1 MSSEKFLHFKDL
13 PHSYWLES
21 TSTTDYPKLEED
33 ITVDTLIVGGG
44 MVGILTA
51 YFLQKE
57 GIQTAILEAGCI
69 VMGITAHT
77 TAKITSQ
84 HGIIYDKLKNQR
96 GADIAKQYAE
106 ANEKAIGEIKNIADA
121 LKIECDYLPQPAILY
136 TQQDK
141 NTEKI
146 QNEIKTAQ
154 ELGIKASWV
163 DEIPFPIPIKGGMKF
178 EDQAQFHPRKF
189 LIPLAEKIAKDGVR
203 IYENS
208 RAVDLEYDDK
218 ITVMTSQKKKVT
230 ANRVIIAS
238 HYPFYNKHGMYYSR
252 LYTERA
258 YAIAFTIKDKYPGS
272 MYINAEDPSRSL
284 RFQPY
289 DGGELILAVGEN
301 HKTGQGDDMNS
312 HYHKLLEFA
321 DDTFSVQDL
330 LYRWSTQDCM
340 TLDGIPY
347 VGLYQSDKPNL
358 YVATGFEKW
367 GMSNSMASAEL
378 LRDLIVK
385 GESPWQEVY
394 DPSRINIAGQLKNF
408 IVENADVAKHLIKG
422 KLAPVPDDV
431 EIKPGEGKVIEA
443 DGERTGAFRDDK
455 GELHLVNTTCTHMGC
470 ELNWNSAER
479 SWDCPCHGSRFTW
492 TGDIIEGPAVTPLTA
507 DKDVNTL
514 EKLIKDEY

>member
-1 MSSEKFLHFKDL
+1 MSREEFMSFKN
-13 PHSYWLES
+13 PPRSYWLAS
-21 TSTTDYPKLEED
+21 TDLTDYPELRED
-33 ITVDTLIVGGG
+33 ITVDALIVGGG

-51 YFLQKE
+51 YLLQKE
-57 GIQTAILEAGCI
+57 GVHTAILEADRI
-69 VMGITAHT
+69 VMGTTAHT

-84 HGIIYDKLKNQR
+84 HGIIYDKIKNQR
-96 GADIAKQYAE
+96 GIDIARQYAD
-106 ANEKAIGEIKNIADA
+106 ANETAIREIKNIAQA
-121 LKIECDYLPQPAILY
+121 CKIECDYLPQDAIVY

-141 NTEKI
+141 NIEKI
-146 QNEIKTAQ
+146 ENEIKTVS
-154 ELGIKASWV
+154 ELGIKASWI
-163 DEIPFPIPIKGGMKF
+163 DEIPFPIPMKGGMKF

-189 LIPLAEKIAKDGVR
+189 LIPLAEKIASDGVQ

-208 RAVDLEYDDK
+208 RAVDLEYGDK
-218 ITVMTSQKKKVT
+218 ITVITAQRKRVT

-252 LYTERA
+252 IYTERA
-258 YAIAFTIKDKYPGS
+258 YAIAFTAKEKYPGG

-284 RFQPY
+284 RYQPY
-289 DGGELILAVGEN
+289 EGGELIIVVGEN
-301 HKTGQGDDMNS
+301 HKTGQGNDMNN
-312 HYHKLLEFA
+312 HYHELITYSDEIFPM
-321 DDTFSVQDL
+321 QDL

-340 TLDGIPY
+340 TLDGVPY
-347 VGLYQSDKPNL
+347 VGLHQPDRPNL

-367 GMSNSMASAEL
+367 GMSNSMASAAL

-394 DPSRINIAGQLKNF
+394 DPSRKNITGQIKSF

-431 EIKPGEGKVIEA
+431 EIEKGEGKLIEA
-443 DGERTGAFRDDK
+443 NAEKTGAYRDDDGK
-455 GELHLVNTTCTHMGC
+455 LHLVNTTCTHMGC

-492 TGDIIEGPAVTPLTA
+492 SGAILEGPAVDPLTA
-507 DKDVNTL
+507 EQDVNIV
-514 EKLIKDEY
+514 EKLIKDEF